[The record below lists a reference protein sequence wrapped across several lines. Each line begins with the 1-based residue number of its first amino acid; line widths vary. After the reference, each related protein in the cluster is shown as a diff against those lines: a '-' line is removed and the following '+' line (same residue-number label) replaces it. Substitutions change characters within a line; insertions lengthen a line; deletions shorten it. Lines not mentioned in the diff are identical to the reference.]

1 MDYMSFGKLKMLT
14 DTIKVD
20 GHDSNYKIYSQTH
33 LRPPL
38 NLPQNLKNI
47 CLRLLQDLKNVYLNL
62 PQYLKKSISM
72 DLFIYSFFC
81 SCQSADTILAHNQH
95 RVYS

>member
-38 NLPQNLKNI
+38 NLPQNLKNMSTPAP
-47 CLRLLQDLKNVYLNL
+47 R
-62 PQYLKKSISM
+62 PKKCIPKPAPVPKK
-72 DLFIYSFFC
+72 I
-81 SCQSADTILAHNQH
+81 N
-95 RVYS
+95 